1 MNRFAE
7 MSVALD
13 CYKSKVDR
21 IVREYRA
28 DQGKNAKIY
37 NTEMCEKL
45 KEESLAKKKAEYI
58 EEQRNIAV
66 RVSGVLE
73 DVQDCLKR
81 WISAPIRADQLA
93 LLQAMVST
101 GVKLTP
107 PEFEALQESI
117 GNNYFAWRLMEKV
130 AETSGIKGFRS
141 RFNLEKYLNMLQRVK
156 NEAEI
161 FISGY
166 CGGGADY
173 SPEFLNT
180 KEFPNAKTLSYA
192 AGAAKVLSADSSLSV
207 ASVIWSGESCRERKS
222 SCVAISPRG
231 LNRIAESMNGDSLP
245 GSGKTKLTSSEMETI
260 DQMFAGCIT
269 NEQKKARAA
278 QLVKDTPLLRDVL
291 KITVKYREFLPAEEA
306 DAD

>member
-7 MSVALD
+7 MTVALD
-13 CYKSKVDR
+13 CYKSKIDR

-28 DQGKNAKIY
+28 DQGKNEKIY
-37 NTEMCEKL
+37 NAEMCEKL
-45 KEESLAKKKAEYI
+45 KSESLAKKKAEYI

-66 RVSGVLE
+66 RINGILE
-73 DVQDCLKR
+73 DTQDCLKR

-107 PEFEALQESI
+107 PEYEALQESI
-117 GNNYFAWRLMEKV
+117 GTNYFAQRLMEKV

-207 ASVIWSGESCRERKS
+207 ASVIWSG
-222 SCVAISPRG
+222 
-231 LNRIAESMNGDSLP
+231 DSLP
-245 GSGKTKLTSSEMETI
+245 GSGRTKLTSSEMETI

>member
-207 ASVIWSGESCRERKS
+207 ASVIWSG
-222 SCVAISPRG
+222 
-231 LNRIAESMNGDSLP
+231 DSLP